1 MQVSDDKSFDDINV
15 TPMVDLYL
23 VLLLIFIIMT
33 TSVVKGIKVKLPRA
47 SSTPAAPNPNAPKLQ
62 AIVVNSQG
70 KILLNRHEVTLPQLE
85 AGFTALKAR
94 TPDFP
99 VVLRGDN
106 LTEYRGILEVLDML
120 NRLGIKQVGLTTP
133 APQ

>member
-1 MQVSDDKSFDDINV
+1 MQVDDDKSFDDINV

-47 SSTPAAPNPNAPKLQ
+47 SSTSAAPKLQ
-62 AIVVNSQG
+62 AIVVNGQG

-85 AGFTALKAR
+85 SGLTAMKAR
-94 TPDFP
+94 TPEFP

-106 LTEYRGILEVLDML
+106 LTEYKGILDVLDML
-120 NRLGIKQVGLTTP
+120 TRIGIKQVGLTTP

>member
-1 MQVSDDKSFDDINV
+1 MQVDDDKSYDDINV

-62 AIVVNSQG
+62 AIVVTGQG
-70 KILLNRHEVTLPQLE
+70 KILLNRHEVTLPELE
-85 AGFTALKAR
+85 SGLTAMKAR

-106 LTEYRGILEVLDML
+106 LTEYKGILEVLDML
-120 NRLGIKQVGLTTP
+120 NRIGVKQVGLTTP